1 MERKERLDTLGMSW
15 DPHSTDWDAM
25 FDLLS
30 ASPKLLECW
39 PSEAPRGKG
48 KGKGKGREEKE
59 RGKGWGR
66 GAAKSK
72 EGKVVRCAPSLIPT
86 TIHHKYPG
94 SIKVATRLDHISHE
108 ITSGTSWLSR
118 WTCRIFI
125 MNTRRDLIV

>member
-66 GAAKSK
+66 GAAKTK
-72 EGKVVRCAPSLIPT
+72 EGKVVRFVPNRVTSPRMTRIYSTQEPSNLIKR
-86 TIHHKYPG
+86 HWL
-94 SIKVATRLDHISHE
+94 KV
-108 ITSGTSWLSR
+108 LSTFWR
-118 WTCRIFI
+118 
-125 MNTRRDLIV
+125 